1 MEKTGKFLIEAMD
14 LDNAGNASSTIKKI
28 LIEEGISK
36 QIIKRVSIAVYEA
49 EINVVIHSYGGTCT
63 YFIDDQKI
71 RIIFEDTG
79 PGIVDIEQ
87 ALEPGFSTAN
97 NQAIYYGFGAGMGL
111 MNIKNA
117 SDEFDITSSPAYDQ
131 TFQEDSQF
139 FETISQIVDD
149 IFNNYI
155 VKGEQIQPLFATY
168 CDGINT
174 TCSGLSQ
181 WGSVDLAKQGFS
193 PIEILKRYYGDDIEI
208 IYNAPVSP
216 NVPSYPGFP
225 FRLGSAGN
233 FVRQLKVCLLYTSP
247 SPRDRG

>member
-111 MNIKNA
+111 MNI
-117 SDEFDITSSPAYDQ
+117 
-131 TFQEDSQF
+131 
-139 FETISQIVDD
+139 
-149 IFNNYI
+149 
-155 VKGEQIQPLFATY
+155 
-168 CDGINT
+168 
-174 TCSGLSQ
+174 
-181 WGSVDLAKQGFS
+181 
-193 PIEILKRYYGDDIEI
+193 
-208 IYNAPVSP
+208 
-216 NVPSYPGFP
+216 
-225 FRLGSAGN
+225 
-233 FVRQLKVCLLYTSP
+233 
-247 SPRDRG
+247 

>member
-117 SDEFDITSSPAYDQ
+117 SDEFDNRAFWPLPAANLRQNYQGSSPAGTTLD
-131 TFQEDSQF
+131 
-139 FETISQIVDD
+139 IQIY
-149 IFNNYI
+149 FN
-155 VKGEQIQPLFATY
+155 
-168 CDGINT
+168 
-174 TCSGLSQ
+174 
-181 WGSVDLAKQGFS
+181 
-193 PIEILKRYYGDDIEI
+193 
-208 IYNAPVSP
+208 
-216 NVPSYPGFP
+216 
-225 FRLGSAGN
+225 
-233 FVRQLKVCLLYTSP
+233 
-247 SPRDRG
+247 

>member
-97 NQAIYYGFGAGMGL
+97 NRPFIM
-111 MNIKNA
+111 
-117 SDEFDITSSPAYDQ
+117 
-131 TFQEDSQF
+131 
-139 FETISQIVDD
+139 
-149 IFNNYI
+149 
-155 VKGEQIQPLFATY
+155 
-168 CDGINT
+168 
-174 TCSGLSQ
+174 
-181 WGSVDLAKQGFS
+181 DLVLVWDWW
-193 PIEILKRYYGDDIEI
+193 ILKM
-208 IYNAPVSP
+208 PVMSLILHHHQQVQHLIFKFILIRGKYAS
-216 NVPSYPGFP
+216 NWN
-225 FRLGSAGN
+225 FR
-233 FVRQLKVCLLYTSP
+233 
-247 SPRDRG
+247 

>member
-97 NQAIYYGFGAGMGL
+97 NQAIYYGFGVGMGL

-117 SDEFDITSSPAYDQ
+117 SDEFDITSSPAGTTLD
-131 TFQEDSQF
+131 
-139 FETISQIVDD
+139 IQIY
-149 IFNNYI
+149 FN
-155 VKGEQIQPLFATY
+155 
-168 CDGINT
+168 
-174 TCSGLSQ
+174 
-181 WGSVDLAKQGFS
+181 
-193 PIEILKRYYGDDIEI
+193 
-208 IYNAPVSP
+208 
-216 NVPSYPGFP
+216 
-225 FRLGSAGN
+225 
-233 FVRQLKVCLLYTSP
+233 
-247 SPRDRG
+247 